1 MSFIQNMTI
10 KAIGLIIP
18 SLLAFLMVAGT
29 GASIYLL
36 SFMSDV
42 ADRKELETIVS
53 GVQDLGDILTAA
65 SVLYSLMLLSLL
77 LFFIWFTRVR
87 LLSPITDIR
96 NVMNELSKGNNEVS
110 IPRTHQQDEIGSMAR
125 TLEVFKT
132 NANELRGVEVLKAEK
147 DREVAL
153 KREMMSLSDALEGE
167 VNGTVAEAVR
177 QSQTLQTATQDA
189 INATTDVEEQ
199 SNSAASS
206 AEQASENVQAVA
218 AATEELAASSRE
230 IATQMSRT
238 TLIASEAV
246 DQSSQA
252 TTTVNDLLSATQKIG
267 EIVNLINTIA
277 EQTNLLA
284 LNATIEASRA
294 GDAGKGFAVVAS
306 EVKTLANQT
315 AQATDEIRTQILS
328 VQDMTEGAAKSIKVV
343 SDTIDE
349 INSISVNIAGAVE
362 QQEAST
368 QEISS
373 NAQTAADNTRGVSE
387 RVGVILDK
395 SAEVG
400 EVTNLVRSSSGEV
413 MTMLQDMVD
422 RFKIIME
429 SSDVSAHHMR
439 TADAQEK
446 GQLTLYGETVDYTV
460 LTLTQKSAVMRLS
473 GGKAKVGDE
482 VSFDLE
488 NVGFMCAEVVEVD
501 GLQIS
506 VNFELDDYLNI
517 RLGDYLYGHEAMDQP
532 FVEEVQSRAKQIE
545 LALEKE
551 IDSGNISIEDLFDE
565 NYEEIAGTDPLQHM
579 TKFVSIT
586 DRVFTPIAEPALD
599 FDDRVGFCVAAN
611 LEGFIP
617 THNKI
622 YSEQQGSDPVWNNAH
637 CRNRRFFKDR
647 TCFAA
652 ARNEEP
658 YLLQTYLRDMGGGNV
673 IIMKDVSA
681 PINVKGRHWGGLRLG
696 YKM

>member
-1 MSFIQNMTI
+1 MSFIQDMKI
-10 KAIGLIIP
+10 KTIGLVIP
-18 SLLAFLMVAGT
+18 SLLAFLMLVGT
-29 GASIYLL
+29 GASMYLL

-42 ADRKELETIVS
+42 SERNELQDIIS
-53 GVQDLGDILTAA
+53 GVEDLGQILTAA
-65 SVLYSLMLLSLL
+65 SVLYALLLLSLL

-87 LLSPITDIR
+87 LLAPITDIR
-96 NVMNELSKGNNEVS
+96 DVMTQLSKGNNEVS
-110 IPRTHQQDEIGSMAR
+110 IPRTKQQDEIGSMAR

-189 INATTDVEEQ
+189 IDATGDVDVQ
-199 SNSAASS
+199 SNEAAAS

-238 TLIASEAV
+238 TLIASDAV
-246 DQSSQA
+246 EQSSHA
-252 TTTVNDLLSATQKIG
+252 TTTVNDLLTATQKIG

-315 AQATDEIRTQILS
+315 AQATDEIRTQIYH
-328 VQDMTEGAAKSIKVV
+328 VQDMTEGAAKSIKGV

-349 INSISVNIAGAVE
+349 INAISVNIAGAVE

-387 RVGVILDK
+387 RVGVILEK
-395 SAEVG
+395 SAQVSS
-400 EVTNLVRSSSGEV
+400 VTNEVRTSSDEV
-413 MTMLQDMVD
+413 MSMLQDMVD

-429 SSDVSAHHMR
+429 SSDVSAHHKR
-439 TADAQEK
+439 SPDARETGK
-446 GQLTLYGETVDYTV
+446 LTLHGQSFGYEV
-460 LTLTQKSAVMRLS
+460 LSLTQEYAVMKLD
-473 GGKAKVGDE
+473 GGKPEVGHE

-488 NVGFMCAEVVEVD
+488 NVGFLFATIADVD
-501 GLQIS
+501 GSQVT
-506 VNFELDDYLNI
+506 VNFELDDYLAV
-517 RLGDYLYGHEAMDQP
+517 RLGDYLYGHEAADQP
-532 FVEEVQSRAKQIE
+532 FIQEVQARAKQIE
-545 LALEKE
+545 DALERE
-551 IDSGNISIEDLFDE
+551 INAGTIQIEDLFDE
-565 NYEEIAGTDPLQHM
+565 QYEEIPGSDPLQHM
-579 TKFVSIT
+579 TRFVPIT
-586 DRVFTPIAEPALD
+586 DRIFTPIAEPALT
-599 FDDRVGFCVAAN
+599 FDDRVAFCVAAN
-611 LEGFIP
+611 LDGFIP
-617 THNKI
+617 THNKV
-622 YSEQQGSDPVWNNAH
+622 YSEEQGSDPVWNNAH

-647 TCFAA
+647 TCFSA

-673 IIMKDVSA
+673 VIMKDVSA

-696 YKM
+696 YTM